1 MARNILILGA
11 SYGSLLGT
19 KLLMAGHN
27 VTLVCRRKTA
37 DLINR
42 EGTEVRIK
50 LRDELS
56 HRSIFSR
63 DLPGKLDAVTP
74 ADVNVSRYD
83 LVGLAMQEPQYTNH
97 TIRVLM
103 IKIAEAKLPCLSIM
117 NMPPLPYL
125 KRIPSLA
132 EMDLEEA
139 YTNASVWERF
149 KPGLVSLCSPD
160 PQAFRPPEEA
170 ANVLHVGLATNFKA
184 AAFADEAHNKVLRE
198 LEADIDA
205 VKLDGQ
211 DVPVKLKVFDSPFV
225 PLAKWSMLLTGNYRC
240 ITLQEPQ
247 SIRDAV
253 HGDLKLSQS
262 IYEHVDAVARRLGA
276 DPKDQVPFEKYAKA
290 AESLLK
296 PSSAARAVA
305 AGAPFIE
312 RVDLLVKLISHQL
325 GAPSA
330 EIDRTV
336 QIVDQKLNEKI
347 VEGGSGGLSR
357 PYSLPPAR
365 RRHTHHSFERTA
377 ERGFGLVAN
386 LGGDCCHVHAPAIQ
400 HFRSDLHSPSGEI
413 LHWRHAEKLNEPLR
427 KNASRCPALPCEA
440 FDRPTEGWSRVNQR
454 ERPAHGRIA
463 QARQPTGLLRRQ
475 RLDVTPHHVDEHQFA
490 ELRQHAFAAGAFVG
504 NFGHR
509 EVDELAEPAGIVA
522 ARVAGFQHRRQRFDQ
537 RIERTGIASEIATYQ
552 PGGNI
557 AAVRK
562 VDMQWK
568 TARVGHVE
576 EIGGRRRCPHAGGA
590 RHDMRIG
597 VGEHHDFAGFER
609 NCLPVDK
616 AGVAAARSHHVIRN
630 QMVCSR
636 QHPRQDQVPR
646 RRMD

>member
-1 MARNILILGA
+1 MARNVLILGA

-50 LRDELS
+50 LRDEPS

-63 DLPGKLDAVTP
+63 DLPGKLDAVVP
-74 ADVNVSRYD
+74 QDVDISRYD

-103 IKIAEAKLPCLSIM
+103 VKIAAAKLPCLSIM

-125 KRIPSLA
+125 KRIPALA
-132 EMDLEEA
+132 DMDLEEA
-139 YTNASVWERF
+139 YTNAQVWERF
-149 KPGLVSLCSPD
+149 EPGLVSLCSPD

-184 AAFADEAHNKVLRE
+184 AAFADEAHNRLLRE

-240 ITLQEPQ
+240 ITLQEPR
-247 SIRDAV
+247 SIKDAV
-253 HGDLKLSQS
+253 HSDLKLSQS

-276 DPKDQVPFEKYAKA
+276 DAKDQVPFEKYAKA

-312 RVDLLVKLISHQL
+312 RVDLLVKLISHQI
-325 GAPSA
+325 GAPNA

-336 QIVDQKLNEKI
+336 QTVDQKLNEKI
-347 VEGGSGGLSR
+347 VEGGSGGL
-357 PYSLPPAR
+357 
-365 RRHTHHSFERTA
+365 
-377 ERGFGLVAN
+377 
-386 LGGDCCHVHAPAIQ
+386 
-400 HFRSDLHSPSGEI
+400 
-413 LHWRHAEKLNEPLR
+413 
-427 KNASRCPALPCEA
+427 
-440 FDRPTEGWSRVNQR
+440 
-454 ERPAHGRIA
+454 
-463 QARQPTGLLRRQ
+463 
-475 RLDVTPHHVDEHQFA
+475 
-490 ELRQHAFAAGAFVG
+490 
-504 NFGHR
+504 
-509 EVDELAEPAGIVA
+509 
-522 ARVAGFQHRRQRFDQ
+522 
-537 RIERTGIASEIATYQ
+537 
-552 PGGNI
+552 
-557 AAVRK
+557 
-562 VDMQWK
+562 
-568 TARVGHVE
+568 
-576 EIGGRRRCPHAGGA
+576 
-590 RHDMRIG
+590 
-597 VGEHHDFAGFER
+597 
-609 NCLPVDK
+609 
-616 AGVAAARSHHVIRN
+616 
-630 QMVCSR
+630 
-636 QHPRQDQVPR
+636 
-646 RRMD
+646 